1 MPQTYRQNGGYFA
14 HLSLKPPH
22 NILYNLAL
30 FVHFSSIYRLIF
42 MKKLLFQFDTDPFA
56 SSFDVVVAYD
66 GGADHVASYG
76 GVTPENVGGLVD
88 GTIFTRA
95 PKDKK
100 NTAIFIGGS
109 NMAAGE
115 ALLAAVQNRFFPGF
129 QVSVMLD
136 SNGSNTTAAAAV
148 AKLASSG
155 SLAGKKAVILAGT
168 GPVGQRAAA
177 MLSQEGATVSITSR
191 HIFNAEKACFAVK
204 ERFNV
209 DATPIEA
216 ADYEARAAAVA
227 DANII
232 LATGA
237 AGVELLKPEHWQN
250 NPHLELIADANATPP
265 LGIGG
270 TDMMDKG
277 MERHGKIVWGAIGFG
292 ALKLALHRAC
302 IAKLFE
308 SNKQV
313 FDADVIFQLAKEM
326 A

>member
-1 MPQTYRQNGGYFA
+1 
-14 HLSLKPPH
+14 
-22 NILYNLAL
+22 
-30 FVHFSSIYRLIF
+30 
-42 MKKLLFQFDTDPFA
+42 MKKLLFQFDTDTHPSA
-56 SSFDVVVAYD
+56 FDTVVAYD
-66 GGADHVASYG
+66 GGADHVIGYG
-76 GVTPENVGGLVD
+76 NITPDNVGSLVD

-109 NMAAGE
+109 NIEAGQS
-115 ALLAAVQNRFFPGF
+115 LLIAVQKHFFPGF

-148 AKLASSG
+148 AKLGSSAN
-155 SLAGKKAVILAGT
+155 LAGKKAVVLAGT

-177 MLSQEGATVSITSR
+177 MMALEGAQVSITSR
-191 HIFNAEKACFAVK
+191 HIFNAEKACYAMK
-204 ERFNV
+204 KRFGV
-209 DATPIEA
+209 DLTPMEA
-216 ADYEARAAAVA
+216 ADYDSRAAAIQ
-227 DANII
+227 DANIV

-250 NPHLELIADANATPP
+250 NPHLQLLADANATPP
-265 LGIGG
+265 VGIGG
-270 TDMMDKG
+270 TDVLDRG
-277 MERHGKIVWGAIGFG
+277 EERHGKIVWGAIGFG

-313 FDADVIFQLAKEM
+313 FDAEIIFALAKAM

>member
-1 MPQTYRQNGGYFA
+1 
-14 HLSLKPPH
+14 
-22 NILYNLAL
+22 
-30 FVHFSSIYRLIF
+30 
-42 MKKLLFQFDTDPFA
+42 MKKLLFQFDTDAHP
-56 SSFDVVVAYD
+56 SSFDTVVAYD
-66 GGADHVASYG
+66 GGADHVIAYG
-76 GVTPENVGGLVD
+76 GLTPNNIAGLVD

-109 NMAAGE
+109 DMTAGQT
-115 ALLAAVQNRFFPGF
+115 LFNVVKSHFFANF
-129 QVSVMLD
+129 RVSIMLD

-148 AKLASSG
+148 AKIRTSTGLS
-155 SLAGKKAVILAGT
+155 GKKAVVLAGT

-177 MLSQEGATVSITSR
+177 MLALEGAEVSLTSR
-191 HIFNAEKACFAVK
+191 HIFGAEQACFNMK

-209 DATPIEA
+209 DITPVEATDLES
-216 ADYEARAAAVA
+216 RAQAIQ
-227 DANII
+227 DAHIV

-237 AGVELLKPEHWQN
+237 AGIELLKPEHWQN
-250 NPHLELIADANATPP
+250 CPNLEVIADANATPP

-277 MERHGKIVWGAIGFG
+277 ENRHGIQVWGAIGFG

-302 IAKLFE
+302 IARLFE
-308 SNKQV
+308 NNQQI
-313 FDADVIFQLAKEM
+313 FDAEMIFELAKDM